1 MRVRDIMSRPVHTV
15 GPDDPIETVAEVL
28 TTHAITAAPVVDADG
43 DLIGIVSEGDL
54 LRRRVP
60 ADPTAHLWPVPDPAS
75 RPRTAADVMTRAVA
89 TAWPAEDIS
98 DVAQVMLDCN
108 VRSLPV
114 IEGGQIVGIVSRRD
128 VVRAAVRTD
137 EVLRAELQH
146 RLDEYAG
153 EHLRWNVSVVDG
165 ACTVTGVFDDDVE
178 KTVVSV
184 MARTIAGIGTVRMVD
199 AAAAA

>member
-1 MRVRDIMSRPVHTV
+1 MRVRDIMTRPVHTV

-43 DLIGIVSEGDL
+43 GLLGIISEGDL

-60 ADPTAHLWPVPDPAS
+60 ADPTAHLWPVPDPVS
-75 RPRTAADVMTRAVA
+75 RPRTVADVMTRMVV

-98 DVAQVMLDCN
+98 DVAHSMLECD
-108 VRSLPV
+108 VRSMPV
-114 IEGGQIVGIVSRRD
+114 VEGGQIVGIVSRRD

-153 EHLRWNVSVVDG
+153 AHLRWDVTVTDG
-165 ACTVTGVFDDDVE
+165 ACTVSGTFGDEVE
-178 KTVVSV
+178 RTVVTV
-184 MARTIAGIGTVRMVD
+184 MARTVAGIGAVRLVD
-199 AAAAA
+199 AAAV

>member
-1 MRVRDIMSRPVHTV
+1 MRVRDIMTRPVYTV

-28 TTHAITAAPVVDADG
+28 TTHAVTAAPVVDAEG
-43 DLIGIVSEGDL
+43 GLIGMVSEGDL

-60 ADPTAHLWPVPDPAS
+60 ADPTAHLWPVPEPGS
-75 RPRTAADVMTRAVA
+75 RPHTAADVMSRQVA

-98 DVAQVMLDCN
+98 DAAQVMLDWN

-114 IEGGQIVGIVSRRD
+114 LEAGRIVGIVSRRD
-128 VVRAAVRTD
+128 LVRAAVRTD

-153 EHLRWNVSVVDG
+153 DHLRWSVSVSDG
-165 ACTVTGVFDDDVE
+165 ACTVTGQFDDEVE
-178 KTVVSV
+178 KTVVTV
-184 MARTIAGIGTVRMVD
+184 MARTVAGIGSVRMVS
-199 AAAAA
+199 AA

>member
-28 TTHAITAAPVVDADG
+28 TTHSITAAPVVDVEG
-43 DLIGIVSEGDL
+43 GLLGIVSEGDL

-60 ADPTAHLWPVPDPAS
+60 ADPTAHLWPVPESTA
-75 RPRTAADVMTRAVA
+75 RPRTAADVMSRSVA

-98 DVAQVMLDCN
+98 DAARVMLECD

-114 IEGGQIVGIVSRRD
+114 LEGGQIVGIVSRRD
-128 VVRAAVRTD
+128 LVRAAVRTD
-137 EVLRAELQH
+137 GVLRAELQH

-153 EHLRWNVSVVDG
+153 EHLRWRVAVDDG
-165 ACTVTGVFDDDVE
+165 ACTVVGTFDDEVE
-178 KTVVSV
+178 KTVVMV
-184 MARTIAGIGTVRMVD
+184 MARTVAGIGTVRLVD
-199 AAAAA
+199 AATAG